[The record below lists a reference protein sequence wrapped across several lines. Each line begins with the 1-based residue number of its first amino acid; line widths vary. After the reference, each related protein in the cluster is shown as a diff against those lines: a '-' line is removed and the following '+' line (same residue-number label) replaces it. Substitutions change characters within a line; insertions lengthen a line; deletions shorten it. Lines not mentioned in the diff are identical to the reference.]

1 MAGMERR
8 TFLSTVALGA
18 GAAGAGAIWLPGC
31 GAPGAPTLRAHQ
43 IDDLLGRLERGVGRV
58 RAAPHGGAVADRVIR
73 VGLEAL
79 VVADVARS
87 IPAGTHLPPALADAL
102 GRSVPVLDD
111 CVVAYHTL
119 LEEAPRSMRRKL
131 DQAFRAKPDLAM
143 DVAEQID
150 EHAAEIGV
158 SADSRRRLRGVATN
172 VGARVRRQ
180 SSSAIIDDCV
190 AKMENVV
197 ARGGAD
203 LHAARSM
210 TASALI
216 QAVWQQLDNSGT
228 PGGGTQA
235 APPAS
240 PGTTLDVPEPPPG
253 STATPPPAGWLVRQ
267 QDAETPPAAQP
278 RDTGNPGDPE
288 LAVGG
293 VMLGAGL
300 AVFGIGG
307 LISLATQSIW
317 PVVVAATP
325 AGVAVIIGL
334 ILLIVGGVQNARG

>member
-1 MAGMERR
+1 MARMERR

-43 IDDLLGRLERGVGRV
+43 IDELLGRLERGVGRV
-58 RAAPHGGAVADRVIR
+58 RAAPHGGSVADRVIR

-87 IPAGTHLPPALADAL
+87 ILAGTHVPPALADAL
-102 GRSVPVLDD
+102 SRSVPVLDD
-111 CVVAYHTL
+111 CVVAYHAL
-119 LEEAPRSMRRKL
+119 LEEAPRTMRRKL
-131 DQAFRAKPDLAM
+131 DQTFRAKPEMAM

-150 EHAAEIGV
+150 EHASEIGI
-158 SADSRRRLRGVATN
+158 STDSRVRLRRVATN

-210 TASALI
+210 AATALV
-216 QAVWQQLDNSGT
+216 QAVWQQLDGTAT

-235 APPAS
+235 SPPAGA
-240 PGTTLDVPEPPPG
+240 GTALDVPEPPPAT
-253 STATPPPAGWLVRQ
+253 TAPAPPPAGWLVRQ
-267 QDAETPPAAQP
+267 EEAPPAAP
-278 RDTGNPGDPE
+278 PPETGSPGDTE

-307 LISLATQSIW
+307 LISLGTQSIW